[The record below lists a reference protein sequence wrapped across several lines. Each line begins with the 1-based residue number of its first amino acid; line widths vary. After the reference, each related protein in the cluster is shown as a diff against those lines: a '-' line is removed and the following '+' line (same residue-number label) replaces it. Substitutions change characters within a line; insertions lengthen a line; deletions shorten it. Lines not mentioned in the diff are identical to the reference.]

1 MEYKAKFESGE
12 IEVSDSEPE
21 GEGDLDSLPSDD
33 DGQLF
38 DVCTVYSTCT
48 PLLVLLQW
56 MECVPNH
63 MQLLSEGLT
72 MPA

>member
-1 MEYKAKFESGE
+1 MEYKAKFENGE

-38 DVCTVYSTCT
+38 DVCTVFSTCT
-48 PLLVLLQW
+48 PLLALLQW
-56 MECVPNH
+56 MGCVH
-63 MQLLSEGLT
+63 T
-72 MPA
+72 